1 MADATAI
8 PRKAVVMNFIL
19 RRLGFYAL
27 AAWVSITLNFF
38 LPRLMPGNP
47 GDAVMARLQGRV
59 RPETIDAMRKAYGLS
74 DDPLW
79 QQYIDYIVNIFHGE
93 FGIAISA
100 FPTPVTEI
108 ILTSFTWTLILGLT
122 ATIIAFVIGNILG
135 IFGAWRRGGLF
146 DSIMPPLMILVG
158 SFPYFWLATLALYF
172 LGFQWGWFPL
182 RHAYG
187 SDFSPTWSLDF
198 IASVLLHLVLPA
210 ASLVLIAIGGWVLGM
225 RNTMISTLSEDYVMM
240 AEAKGLPQSR
250 VMFNYAARN
259 ALLPN
264 LTAFGMQLGFILGG
278 ALLTEVVFSYPG
290 LGYQLLGAVRN
301 LDYPLM
307 QGIFLMLTFSVLGAN
322 LIMDLLYVRLDPRV
336 RGT

>member
-1 MADATAI
+1 MSF
-8 PRKAVVMNFIL
+8 VL

-38 LPRLMPGNP
+38 LPRLMPGDP

-59 RPETIDAMRKAYGLS
+59 QPETIEAMRKAYGLS

-79 QQYIDYIVNIFHGE
+79 QQYFDYLGNLLQGNL
-93 FGIAISA
+93 GIAISA
-100 FPTPVTEI
+100 FPTPVI
-108 ILTSFTWTLILGLT
+108 DVIRTSFFWTLLLGLT
-122 ATIIAFVIGNILG
+122 ATIIAFLLGNILG
-135 IFGAWRRGGLF
+135 IVGAWKRGGLV
-146 DSIMPPLMILVG
+146 DSVMPPLLIFVG
-158 SFPYFWLATLALYF
+158 SFPYFWLALLALYF

-182 RHAYG
+182 RHAY
-187 SDFSPTWSLDF
+187 SIDLSPTWSLEF
-198 IASVLLHLVLPA
+198 IGSVLFHLVLPA
-210 ASLVLIAIGGWVLGM
+210 ASLVIVAIGGWVLGM
-225 RNTMISTLSEDYVMM
+225 RNTMISTLSEDYVTM
-240 AEAKGLPQSR
+240 AEAKGLPQRR

-307 QGIFLMLTFSVLGAN
+307 QGIFLIITFSVLGAN
-322 LIMDLLYVRLDPRV
+322 LIVDLLYVRLDPRV

>member
-1 MADATAI
+1 MSF
-8 PRKAVVMNFIL
+8 VL

-38 LPRLMPGNP
+38 LPRLMPGDP
-47 GDAVMARLQGRV
+47 GDAMMARLQGRV
-59 RPETIDAMRKAYGLS
+59 EPQTIDAMRKAYGLS
-74 DDPLW
+74 DDPMW
-79 QQYIDYIVNIFHGE
+79 RQYFDYLSNIARGE

-100 FPTPVTEI
+100 FPTPVVEVI
-108 ILTSFTWTLILGLT
+108 RMGFVWTLLLGLT
-122 ATIIAFVIGNILG
+122 ATIIAFTIGNLLG
-135 IFGAWRRGGLF
+135 VFGAWKRGGF
-146 DSIMPPLMILVG
+146 VDSVLPPLLMLVG
-158 SFPYFWLATLALYF
+158 SFPYFWLALLGLFF

-182 RHAYG
+182 RHAY
-187 SDFSPTWSLDF
+187 SNDISPEFSWPF
-198 IASVLLHLVLPA
+198 IQSVLLHLVLPA
-210 ASLVLIAIGGWVLGM
+210 SSLVIVAVGGWVLGM
-225 RNTMISTLSEDYVMM
+225 RNAMISTLSEDYVTM
-240 AEAKGLPQSR
+240 AEAKGLPQRR

-307 QGIFLMLTFSVLGAN
+307 QGIFLIITFSVLGAN
-322 LIMDLLYVRLDPRV
+322 LIVDLLYVRLDPRV
-336 RGT
+336 R